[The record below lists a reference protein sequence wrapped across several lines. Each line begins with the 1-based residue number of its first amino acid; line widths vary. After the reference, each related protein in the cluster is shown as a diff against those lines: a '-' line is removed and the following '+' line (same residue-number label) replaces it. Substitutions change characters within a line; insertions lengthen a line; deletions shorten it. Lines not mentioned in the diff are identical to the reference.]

1 MKMNNNLFI
10 DKFNLKLLSG
20 LTPSPY
26 LFLSNNLELLNQN
39 LEILS
44 KELLSKF
51 DIPDTNLFIFRD
63 NWEKIKISNIKEF
76 FKQSNIKTPYKFQ
89 IFLIENTSRMTLQ
102 SANSCLKLF
111 EEPWDWNIIFMTN
124 KSESW
129 ILDTIL
135 SRVQIENV
143 VNSFKPFTITTNIKN
158 EFFINLI
165 DSYILNKKLDLISY
179 FFSSKLE
186 KTEYISFL
194 NTLLNYWKSKF
205 LFIDFLEELS
215 QDICSVEQNNVNIR
229 YIVDKYILKIT
240 KIYEKN

>member
-1 MKMNNNLFI
+1 MKMNNNLFM
-10 DKFNLKLLSG
+10 DKFTWKLSSG
-20 LTPSPY
+20 LVPSPY

-51 DIPDTNLFIFRD
+51 NIPDANLFILKD
-63 NWEKIKISNIKEF
+63 NSEKIKISNIKEF
-76 FKQSNIKTPYKFQ
+76 FKQSNIKTPYEFQ
-89 IFLIENTSRMTLQ
+89 IFLIENISRMTLQ

-129 ILDTIL
+129 ILETIL
-135 SRVQIENV
+135 SRVQIENA
-143 VNSFKPFTITTNIKN
+143 VNGLKQFTNTNIKN

-165 DSYILNKKLDLISY
+165 DSYITQKKLDLVSY

-186 KTEYISFL
+186 KTEYIWFL
-194 NTLLNYWKSKF
+194 NTLLNYWKSKL

-215 QDICSVEQNNVNIR
+215 QDIYSVEQNNVNIR

-240 KIYEKN
+240 KIYEKK

>member
-1 MKMNNNLFI
+1 MKMNNNLFM
-10 DKFNLKLLSG
+10 DKFTWKLSSG
-20 LTPSPY
+20 LVPSPY

-51 DIPDTNLFIFRD
+51 DIPDANLFILKD
-63 NWEKIKISNIKEF
+63 NSEKIKISNIKEF

-89 IFLIENTSRMTLQ
+89 IFLIENISRMTLQ

-129 ILDTIL
+129 VLETIL
-135 SRVQIENV
+135 SRVQIENA
-143 VNSFKPFTITTNIKN
+143 VNGLKPLTNTNIKN

-165 DSYILNKKLDLISY
+165 DSYITQKKLDLVSY

-186 KTEYISFL
+186 KNEYISFL

-205 LFIDFLEELS
+205 LFIDFLEELA
-215 QDICSVEQNNVNIR
+215 QDIYSVEQNNVNVR

-240 KIYEKN
+240 KIYEKK